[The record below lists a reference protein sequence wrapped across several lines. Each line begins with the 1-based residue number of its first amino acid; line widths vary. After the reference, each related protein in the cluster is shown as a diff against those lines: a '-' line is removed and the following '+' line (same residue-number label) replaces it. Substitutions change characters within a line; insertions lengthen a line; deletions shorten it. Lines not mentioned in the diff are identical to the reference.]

1 VDFDLSPEHQDIQR
15 LVRDFADQEIR
26 PVAEELDREKR
37 FPYEIVAKLGE
48 LGLMG
53 IPYPEEYGGAGA
65 DTLAYAIAVEELAR
79 IDSSVAV
86 TVAAHTSLGTWPI
99 LAFGSDEQRAEWL
112 PKLASGEAT
121 GAFGGFDHR
130 ANGDAESTLFCDLPT
145 ADVVVTFHNGGAFL
159 APASDVE
166 FEAFEAID
174 ATRSY
179 GLVSEPTGDPLPGDV
194 DAGRDRLAV
203 AIAAELTGIAQRTLE
218 MATDY
223 ARERQQFGR
232 PIGAYQAVSHRLAAM
247 LLATEE
253 SRSLTYYASWTADA
267 EPESLPMAAAMAGA
281 RAADAGW
288 EVPASALQVLG
299 GIGFTWE
306 HDLQFWLKR
315 GRVTGR
321 MLGSPRDHRERVAGL
336 SGLGSGTPIPA

>member
-1 VDFDLSPEHQDIQR
+1 MNFDLNDEQ
-15 LVRDFADQEIR
+15 QEIKR
-26 PVAEELDREKR
+26 TAHEFLASRYKPEKVRELAEARSYDDALWKEISDLGWPGIAIAEEDGGQG
-37 FPYEIVAKLGE
+37 LGMVE
-48 LGLMG
+48 LAVLLEEAG
-53 IPYPEEYGGAGA
+53 IACAPTPLLGTAGA
-65 DTLAYAIAVEELAR
+65 ALI
-79 IDSSVAV
+79 IS
-86 TVAAHTSLGTWPI
+86 AA
-99 LAFGSDEQRAEWL
+99 GSDEQRAEWL

-159 APASDVE
+159 APISEVE

-281 RAADAGW
+281 RSADAGW

-315 GRVTGR
+315 GRVAGR

>member
-1 VDFDLSPEHQDIQR
+1 MNFDLNDEQ
-15 LVRDFADQEIR
+15 QEIKR
-26 PVAEELDREKR
+26 TGHEFLASRYKPEKVRELAEARSYDDALWK
-37 FPYEIVAKLGE
+37 EISE
-48 LGLMG
+48 LGWPG
-53 IPYPEEYGGAGA
+53 IAIAENDGGQGLGMVELAVLLEEAGIACAPTPLLGTAGA
-65 DTLAYAIAVEELAR
+65 ALI
-79 IDSSVAV
+79 IS
-86 TVAAHTSLGTWPI
+86 AA
-99 LAFGSDEQRAEWL
+99 GSDEQRAEWL

-281 RAADAGW
+281 RSAEAGW

-315 GRVTGR
+315 GRVAGR

>member
-1 VDFDLSPEHQDIQR
+1 MNFDLNDEQ
-15 LVRDFADQEIR
+15 QEIKR
-26 PVAEELDREKR
+26 TAHEFLASRFKPEKVRELAESRSYDDALWK
-37 FPYEIVAKLGE
+37 EISE
-48 LGLMG
+48 LGWPG
-53 IPYPEEYGGAGA
+53 IAIAEDDGGQGLGMVELAVLLEEAGIACAPTALLGTAGA
-65 DTLAYAIAVEELAR
+65 ALI
-79 IDSSVAV
+79 IS
-86 TVAAHTSLGTWPI
+86 AA
-99 LAFGSDEQRAEWL
+99 GSDEQRAEWL

-159 APASDVE
+159 APASEVE
-166 FEAFEAID
+166 FEVFEAID

-218 MATDY
+218 MATEY

-281 RAADAGW
+281 RAAEAGW

-315 GRVTGR
+315 GRVAGR

-336 SGLGSGTPIPA
+336 SGLGSGTPVPA

>member
-1 VDFDLSPEHQDIQR
+1 MNFDLNDEQ
-15 LVRDFADQEIR
+15 QEIKR
-26 PVAEELDREKR
+26 TAHEFLASRYKPEKVRELAEARSYDDALWK
-37 FPYEIVAKLGE
+37 EISE
-48 LGLMG
+48 LGWPG
-53 IPYPEEYGGAGA
+53 IAIAENDGGQGLGMVELAVLLEEAGIACAPTPLLGTAGA
-65 DTLAYAIAVEELAR
+65 ALI
-79 IDSSVAV
+79 IS
-86 TVAAHTSLGTWPI
+86 AA
-99 LAFGSDEQRAEWL
+99 GSDEQRAEWL

-281 RAADAGW
+281 RSAEAGW

-315 GRVTGR
+315 GRVAGR

>member
-1 VDFDLSPEHQDIQR
+1 MNFDLNDEQ
-15 LVRDFADQEIR
+15 QEIKR
-26 PVAEELDREKR
+26 TAHEFLASRFKPEKVRELAEARGYDDGLWKEISELGWPGIAIAEEDGGQG
-37 FPYEIVAKLGE
+37 LGMVE
-48 LGLMG
+48 LAVLFEESG
-53 IPYPEEYGGAGA
+53 IACAPTPLLGSAGA
-65 DTLAYAIAVEELAR
+65 ALVI
-79 IDSSVAV
+79 S
-86 TVAAHTSLGTWPI
+86 AA
-99 LAFGSDEQRAEWL
+99 GSDGQRSEWL

-121 GAFGGFDHR
+121 GSFGGF
-130 ANGDAESTLFCDLPT
+130 AEGQSTLFCDLPT
-145 ADVVVTFHNGGAFL
+145 ADVVVTFDGEGALL
-159 APASDVE
+159 APPSEVD
-166 FEAFEAID
+166 FEPFEAID
-174 ATRSY
+174 AARSY
-179 GLVSEPTGDPLPGDV
+179 GLVSEAAGERLPGDA

-218 MATDY
+218 MATEY

-232 PIGAYQAVSHRLAAM
+232 PIGAYQAVSHRIATM

-253 SRSLTYYASWTADA
+253 ARSLTYYASWTADA

-281 RAADAGW
+281 RASDAGW

-315 GRVTGR
+315 GRVAGR
-321 MLGSPRDHRERVAGL
+321 MLGTPRDHRERVAEL